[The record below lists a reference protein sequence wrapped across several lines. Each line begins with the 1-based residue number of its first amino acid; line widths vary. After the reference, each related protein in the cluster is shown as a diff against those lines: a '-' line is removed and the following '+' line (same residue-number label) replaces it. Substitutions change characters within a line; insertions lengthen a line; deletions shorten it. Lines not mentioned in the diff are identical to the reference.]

1 MKYNT
6 DRSFRL
12 TQELQKQCRDYF
24 ENDPKIRQLTNRA
37 NSLQQQGHFREAMQV
52 RQYKE
57 TLFSRVIVEYEQQIE
72 QQVEEVKL
80 STVDIPQGDL
90 EEIERLM
97 VTLFMAIDIMDS
109 CLMDINDALH
119 RTDMALSFEKMDD
132 LHEMAQMCR
141 EQLTQFSAKQNYHKY
156 EHWGDITD
164 NMYEMMQRKAKSIIR
179 KTKTQEKRNKQ

>member
-12 TQELQKQCRDYF
+12 TPELQKQCRNYF
-24 ENDPKIRQLTNRA
+24 ENSPNIRQLTNKA
-37 NSLQQQGHFREAMQV
+37 DQLQRQGRFREALQV
-52 RQYKE
+52 RQQKE
-57 TLFSRVIVEYEQQIE
+57 ALFSHVIVEYEK
-72 QQVEEVKL
+72 QVEEQVTEVKM
-80 STVDIPQGDL
+80 STVGLPQEDI

-119 RTDMALSFEKMDD
+119 RTDQALSFEKMDD